1 MRHFWLVACPGEIW
15 VKRGICSGKK
25 SLIDLNTDG
34 EMQIQRA
41 TLDSCAYAEGT
52 VVVIDVLRAFTT
64 AAFAFAAGA
73 QEIFLVRTIEEA
85 LALRDRVPD
94 SQIMGEFKG
103 LPVPGFDYSN
113 SPADIAG
120 KNLNGRRLIQRTS
133 SGTQGVVLSERADI
147 ILPASFVCASATARY
162 LNALDSQQVTLVNSG
177 YRPPGGQEGWPAGL
191 GTEDEACADYIEA
204 LLRAE
209 TPDEQPYIRRVRE
222 SYSGSIF
229 ADPRQPEHPAIDLDY
244 CTQVDRFAF
253 AMRVYRQDGLLVM
266 RAEDSAV

>member
-1 MRHFWLVACPGEIW
+1 MHHIRLDRYLGEIW
-15 VKRGICSGKK
+15 IKRGACSGET
-25 SLIDLNTDG
+25 SSNDLKMDG

-41 TLDSCAYAEGT
+41 TLDSCAYAQGT

-73 QEIFLVRTIEEA
+73 QEIVLVKTIEEA
-85 LALRDRVPD
+85 LALREQIPD
-94 SQIMGEFKG
+94 SLVMGEFKG

-120 KNLNGRRLIQRTS
+120 KNLTGRRLVQRTS
-133 SGTQGVVLSERADI
+133 SGTQGAVLSKRADI
-147 ILPASFVCASATARY
+147 ILTASFVCASATARY
-162 LNALDSQQVTLVNSG
+162 LNALDSQQITLVNSG
-177 YRPPGGQEGWPAGL
+177 YRKPGGEEGWPAGL

-204 LLRAE
+204 LLRGE
-209 TPDEQPYIRRVRE
+209 TPDVRPFVRKVRE

-229 ADPRQPEHPAIDLDY
+229 ADPQRPEYPAVDLDY
-244 CTQVDRFAF
+244 CTQVDRFDF

-266 RAEDSAV
+266 RAEDGVV